1 MSYLFL
7 SFWLVGA
14 GRPPNITDYLW
25 WEEEALEVLSE
36 CVLLPWTDHV
46 KDDRSALLETA
57 KPSLYKAQRD
67 SHSSPMMRLRVTT
80 ESLLCAQMV
89 TVCAEILLQSFL
101 YLESYHWLLL
111 NLPHG
116 SDVSNNPV
124 FFFCL
129 YVIILPPCSTVCNN
143 PTPCSTV
150 YNKYLEFLHQRA
162 WHTWFQFFCVYVGPC
177 VCLFFILLLYPGRSI
192 LLF

>member
-1 MSYLFL
+1 MSKMIAQPCWKRQSLPYTRLRGTAPL
-7 SFWLVGA
+7 
-14 GRPPNITDYLW
+14 PPW
-25 WEEEALEVLSE
+25 WDSE
-36 CVLLPWTDHV
+36 WQ
-46 KDDRSALLETA
+46 
-57 KPSLYKAQRD
+57 PSLCFVRRWWQCVRKF
-67 SHSSPMMRLRVTT
+67 SSRAFYTWRVITGFFWD
-80 ESLLCAQMV
+80 E
-89 TVCAEILLQSFL
+89 
-101 YLESYHWLLL
+101 L

-129 YVIILPPCSTVCNN
+129 YVIILPPCSTVCDN